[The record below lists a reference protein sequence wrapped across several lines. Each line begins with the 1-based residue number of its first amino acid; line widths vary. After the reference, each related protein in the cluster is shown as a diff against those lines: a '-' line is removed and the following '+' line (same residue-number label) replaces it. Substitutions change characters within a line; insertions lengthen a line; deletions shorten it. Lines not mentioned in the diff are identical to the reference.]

1 MSPTVTSGCS
11 NLTVVETTAGRP
23 DMVVLDFDS
32 SSDEHAQFNIAFPKA
47 WNGGTVTFQLFWTS
61 TASDTGTVGFQ
72 LQGVAASDNTTI
84 DVAYG
89 QGQLCADA
97 AQGAAEE
104 LYVSPVSSAITIAGS
119 PGDNELVFFQLFR
132 DVSQDAMEE
141 DCRILGIKIFYT
153 TDALN
158 DA

>member
-1 MSPTVTSGCS
+1 LP
-11 NLTVVETTAGRP
+11 
-23 DMVVLDFDS
+23 
-32 SSDEHAQFNIAFPKA
+32 
-47 WNGGTVTFQLFWTS
+47 
-61 TASDTGTVGFQ
+61 
-72 LQGVAASDNTTI
+72 ASDNTTI

-141 DCRILGIKIFYT
+141 DCRVLGIKIFYT